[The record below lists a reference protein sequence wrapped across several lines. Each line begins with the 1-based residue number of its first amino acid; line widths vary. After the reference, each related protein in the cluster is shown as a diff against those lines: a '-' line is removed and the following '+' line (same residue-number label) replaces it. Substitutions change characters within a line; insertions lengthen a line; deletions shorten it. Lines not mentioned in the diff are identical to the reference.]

1 MPNNTRGLYSP
12 LSPTTRSTLLKWLI
26 VHILFNAVFIVI
38 TITTIVYLKD
48 SYKELKDL
56 QSKLHTIKSTLDS
69 HKRNVSKLQ

>member
-1 MPNNTRGLYSP
+1 MPNDTRGLYSP

-48 SYKELKDL
+48 SYRELKDL

-69 HKRNVSKLQ
+69 HKQNVSKLQ